1 MILNRRIRSA
11 SPLSKGYR
19 KPKDI
24 SRRGLNLPD
33 LIIELWKQV
42 DDLNNEVRSHK
53 QKIGRLEDKTGVSSG
68 VGSTGRMSKD

>member
-1 MILNRRIRSA
+1 MLRRSA
-11 SPLSKGYR
+11 
-19 KPKDI
+19 KDI
-24 SRRGLNLPD
+24 ENLKTSAGGGLNLPD